1 MKKVLFFATC
11 AIALF
16 ASCQKTEVNY
26 VGEPQEIAFFAVN
39 KTATKAPHSAT
50 TFPDDNMQVAAYL
63 AAGGTAVGDFFTQT
77 QFTKKGTYWTGSKYW
92 PITASTINF
101 LAVSEPVVAAD
112 KTNPVSYATTPFT
125 AASATVT
132 LDGDAQ
138 YDLMY
143 AVGQGECEPGTYPKV
158 DMQFRHSLAWL
169 YFTVKANLAG
179 KIKVNS
185 ITVNDTA
192 VDGTLTI
199 TNSNSTAT
207 TTVATATATVGA
219 DWGTVT
225 RNVNMAVPATAVE
238 CVAADTEYDFGS
250 LLVIPDGAAGAEL
263 TATAKSFTINYTV
276 DNGSKTTYE
285 YTHEFEAA
293 WEMAKKYTYDISIKL
308 TGIEVNPTVTDW
320 NTTPGS
326 TPVNLEG
333 APELS

>member
-39 KTATKAPHSAT
+39 KTATKAPHST
-50 TFPDDNMQVAAYL
+50 TNFPDDNMQVAAYL

-77 QFTKKGTYWTGSKYW
+77 QFTKNGTYWTGSKYW

-101 LAVSEPVVAAD
+101 LAVSEPVVED
-112 KTNPVSYATTPFT
+112 GETNPVSYATTPFT

-143 AVGQGECEPGTYPKV
+143 AVGQGKCEPGLYPQV
-158 DMQFRHSLAWL
+158 DMQFRHSLTWL

-185 ITVNDTA
+185 ITVNNTA

-199 TNSNSTAT
+199 TNSNATAT
-207 TTVATATATVGA
+207 TAVATATATVGA

-225 RNVNMAVPATAVE
+225 RNVSKAVPVSSAVE
-238 CVAADTEYDFGS
+238 CTTAGTAYPFGRNS
-250 LLVIPDGAAGAEL
+250 IENK
-263 TATAKSFTINYTV
+263 AKQ
-276 DNGSKTTYE
+276 
-285 YTHEFEAA
+285 
-293 WEMAKKYTYDISIKL
+293 
-308 TGIEVNPTVTDW
+308 
-320 NTTPGS
+320 
-326 TPVNLEG
+326 
-333 APELS
+333 